1 MKGTLRQQ
9 MEQHRANPI
18 CASCHKRM
26 DPIGFAFENFDAVG
40 VWRDKD
46 GDAPVDASGVLP
58 DGRTFDGPAG
68 LKKVLRE
75 DKDVFVRCV
84 TEQMLTYALGRGLE
98 PYDRRAV
105 NAILEALGKE
115 NDRFSTL
122 LTEIVK
128 SDPFQMRT
136 ASGESK

>member
-1 MKGTLRQQ
+1 
-9 MEQHRANPI
+9 MEQHRANAV

-26 DPIGFAFENFDAVG
+26 DPIGFAFENFDPVG

-58 DGRTFDGPAG
+58 DGRKFDGPAG

-75 DKDVFVRCV
+75 DKDLFVRCV
-84 TEQMLTYALGRGLE
+84 TEKMLTYALGRGLE

-105 NAILEALGKE
+105 DAVLEALGKG

-128 SDPFQMRT
+128 SDPFQKRT
-136 ASGESK
+136 TPGESR

>member
-1 MKGTLRQQ
+1 
-9 MEQHRANPI
+9 
-18 CASCHKRM
+18 M

-58 DGRTFDGPAG
+58 DGRKFDGPAG
-68 LKKVLRE
+68 LKKILRE

-105 NAILEALGKE
+105 NVILEALGKE

-122 LTEIVK
+122 LIEIVK
-128 SDPFQMRT
+128 SDPFQKRT
-136 ASGESK
+136 TPGESR